1 LEKTSQGY
9 TKFAITSQ
17 GLNKNIKHSGINQ
30 FLKNIKIS
38 LIKNKEYSSILKNDL
53 EIRGCQIF
61 TIKISALKIL
71 FYFMKRTQELSADI
85 LAHVNEQ

>member
-30 FLKNIKIS
+30 FLKNIIKPLINNKKKIT
-38 LIKNKEYSSILKNDL
+38 SSILKKDFA
-53 EIRGCQIF
+53 I
-61 TIKISALKIL
+61 
-71 FYFMKRTQELSADI
+71 
-85 LAHVNEQ
+85 